1 MVLIELKLVEMEVND
16 FIGKTIPLRKSLYD
30 ESEVADHTI
39 KDIIFSDDKLFIV
52 FDDVEMEFLHNT
64 LESLHAYIESFT
76 ATTKVKDILDEELKK
91 SSIIGR
97 EVFFRDSIGV
107 IKAIEVNY
115 YGIKIT
121 LTDDSAFFVE
131 EGFWDLKVR

>member
-1 MVLIELKLVEMEVND
+1 MMEVND
-16 FIGKTIPLRKSLYD
+16 FIGKTIPLRNNLYN
-30 ESEVADHTI
+30 ENEVTDHTI
-39 KDIIFSDDKLFIV
+39 KDIVFRDDKLFIV
-52 FDDVEMEFLHNT
+52 FEDVEMEFLHNT
-64 LESLHAYIESFT
+64 LESLHAYIESCT
-76 ATTKVKDILDEELKK
+76 TTTKIKDILDEELKK

-97 EVFFRDSIGV
+97 EVFFKDAIGV

>member
-1 MVLIELKLVEMEVND
+1 MKASD
-16 FIGKTIPLRKSLYD
+16 FIGKKIPLRNNLYN
-30 ESEVADHTI
+30 ESEIVEREI
-39 KDIIFSDDKLFIV
+39 KDIVFRDDKLFIV
-52 FDDVEMEFLHNT
+52 FDKVEMEFLYNT

-97 EVFFRDSIGV
+97 EVFFRDGIGV
-107 IKAIEVNY
+107 IKAVEVNY
-115 YGIKIT
+115 YGVKIT
-121 LTDDSAFFVE
+121 LTDNSAFFVE

>member
-1 MVLIELKLVEMEVND
+1 MMKVND
-16 FIGKTIPLRKSLYD
+16 FIGKTIPLRNNLYN
-30 ESEVADHTI
+30 ENEVTDHTI
-39 KDIIFSDDKLFIV
+39 KDIVFRDDKLFIV
-52 FDDVEMEFLHNT
+52 FEDVEMEFLHNT

-97 EVFFRDSIGV
+97 EVFFRDGIGV
-107 IKAIEVNY
+107 IKAINVNY

>member
-1 MVLIELKLVEMEVND
+1 MMEVND
-16 FIGKTIPLRKSLYD
+16 FIGKTIPLRNNLYN
-30 ESEVADHTI
+30 ENEVTDHTI
-39 KDIIFSDDKLFIV
+39 KDIVFRDDKLFIV
-52 FDDVEMEFLHNT
+52 FKDVEMEFLHNT

-97 EVFFRDSIGV
+97 EVFFRDGIGV
-107 IKAIEVNY
+107 IKAINVNY

>member
-1 MVLIELKLVEMEVND
+1 MMEVND
-16 FIGKTIPLRKSLYD
+16 FIGKTIPLRNNLYN

-39 KDIIFSDDKLFIV
+39 KDITFRDDKLFIV

-76 ATTKVKDILDEELKK
+76 ATTKISDILDEELKK

-97 EVFFRDSIGV
+97 EVFFKDAIGV

-121 LTDDSAFFVE
+121 LADDSAFFVE
-131 EGFWDLKVR
+131 EGFWNLKVR

>member
-1 MVLIELKLVEMEVND
+1 MEVND

>member
-1 MVLIELKLVEMEVND
+1 MVVTELKLVEMKVND
-16 FIGKTIPLRKSLYD
+16 FIGKTIPLRNNLYN
-30 ESEVADHTI
+30 ESEVADHII
-39 KDIIFSDDKLFIV
+39 KDIVFRDDKLFIV